1 MAKGDTPNYTRK
13 QSDKDLAR
21 MQRAAKAARARG
33 DQQRAREFDDVAT
46 SIKSVRKHRGWGT

>member
-33 DQQRAREFDDVAT
+33 DQQRAREFDDVAA
-46 SIKSVRKHRGWGT
+46 SIKSVRKHRGWGR